1 MSVRIKNDILYIFN
15 PATGEDIDSIEST
28 SLDKVDKIIN
38 FASEKARTYNQ
49 SSFYDRTKIINNFR
63 KALVSNMD
71 NFIDIICKETG
82 KKYEEGLTEILTSV
96 DYMKYATKI
105 VSKALR
111 PEKRKTGIL
120 FNKKASVHYEPYGVA
135 GIISPWNYPLILTV
149 TPISEAILAGNTVVL
164 KPSEQ
169 TSLTVKLL
177 KEVWNQSTKEP
188 DLFQVIYGAGDV
200 GNALVSSDKTDVIC
214 FTGST
219 QIGQKIAE
227 TCASLLKPV
236 ILELGGKDPLIVMKD
251 ANMNRAADA
260 AIWGGMSNAGQ
271 TCTSVEKIYVEESKK
286 ANFIDLLKKRIDK
299 LKTGPNQD
307 DHIGAITVENSKNKI
322 ISQIEEAKKTS
333 EVYEGS
339 LDSNDKGW
347 FIPPTLIIDPPKD
360 SKVMLEET
368 FGPVITIQSFEN
380 ESDLFNKITQF
391 NSYGLSAS
399 IFTKEQNKAREIAKN
414 ISTGAVNVND
424 VLTHYGVSDLPFGG
438 VGKSGIGRVHG
449 KEGLRS
455 FSKIKS
461 LLENRFSLGSELWWY
476 HKKDLYIKLVKK
488 FIKFYYK

>member
-1 MSVRIKNDILYIFN
+1 MSVRIENNILHIFN

-28 SLDKVDKIIN
+28 SPDKVNEIIDT
-38 FASEKARTYNQ
+38 ASEIAKTYNR
-49 SSFYDRTKIINNFR
+49 SSFFERTKYINCFR
-63 KALVSNMD
+63 KTLVSRMD
-71 NFIDIICKETG
+71 DFIDIICKETG

-96 DYMKYATKI
+96 EYMKYAVKI
-105 VSKALR
+105 LPKALKT
-111 PEKRKTGIL
+111 EKRKTGIL
-120 FNKKASVHYEPYGVA
+120 FNKRASVYYEPYGVA

-149 TPISEAILAGNTVVL
+149 TPITEAILAGNTVVL

-169 TSLTVKLL
+169 TPLTVRLL
-177 KEVWNQSTKEP
+177 KEIWDKSSQNKN
-188 DLFQVIYGAGDV
+188 LFQVVYGCGDV
-200 GNALVSSDKTDVIC
+200 GNSIVSSKKTDVIC

-236 ILELGGKDPLIVMKD
+236 ILELGGKDPMIVMKD

-271 TCTSVEKIYVEESKK
+271 TCTSVEKIYVEDSKK
-286 ANFIDLLKKRIDK
+286 SEFITLLKQRIDN
-299 LKTGPNQD
+299 LKTGPGED

-322 ISQIEEAKKTS
+322 LGQIEEAKKTS

-339 LDSNDKGW
+339 VENNDNGW

-360 SKVMLEET
+360 SMVMKEET
-368 FGPVITIQSFEN
+368 FGPVISVQSFQN
-380 ESDLFNKITQF
+380 ETDLLNQISNQ

-399 IFTKEQNKAREIAKN
+399 IFTKEKNKARIIAKN

-438 VGKSGIGRVHG
+438 VGKSGLGRVHG

-461 LLENRFSLGSELWWY
+461 LLENRFSIGSELWWY
-476 HKKDLYIKLVKK
+476 HKKELYIKLVKK

>member
-1 MSVRIKNDILYIFN
+1 MSVRIEKNILHIFN
-15 PATGEDIDSIEST
+15 PATGENVGSIEST
-28 SLDKVDKIIN
+28 PPDKVNEIIN
-38 FASEKARTYNQ
+38 IASEIARTYNQ
-49 SSFYDRTKIINNFR
+49 SSFFERTKHINCFR
-63 KALVSNMD
+63 KAIVSRMD
-71 NFIDIICKETG
+71 DFIAIICKETG

-96 DYMKYATKI
+96 EYMKYAAKI
-105 VSKALR
+105 LSKALK
-111 PEKRKTGIL
+111 PSKRKTGIL
-120 FNKKASVHYEPYGVA
+120 FNKRASIFYEPYGVA

-149 TPISEAILAGNTVVL
+149 TPITEALLAGNTVVL

-169 TSLTVKLL
+169 TPLTVKLL
-177 KEVWNQSTKEP
+177 KEVWDESSQNQN
-188 DLFQVIYGAGDV
+188 LFQVVYGCGDV
-200 GNALVSSDKTDVIC
+200 GNTIVSSNKTDIIC

-236 ILELGGKDPLIVMKD
+236 ILELGGKDPMIVMKD

-271 TCTSVEKIYVEESKK
+271 TCTSVEKIYIENSKK
-286 ANFIDLLKKRIDK
+286 SEFINLLKQRIDN
-299 LKTGPNQD
+299 LKTGPNKD
-307 DHIGAITVENSKNKI
+307 DHIGAITVESSKNKI
-322 ISQIEEAKKTS
+322 LSQIEEAKKTS

-339 LDSNDKGW
+339 IENNANGW
-347 FIPPTLIIDPPKD
+347 FIPPTLIIDPPQN
-360 SKVMLEET
+360 SMVMNEET
-368 FGPVITIQSFEN
+368 FGPVISIHSFIDEN
-380 ESDLFNKITQF
+380 DLLMKLNYQ

-399 IFTKEQNKAREIAKN
+399 IFTKEKNKARKIAKN
-414 ISTGAVNVND
+414 ISTGAINVND

-461 LLENRFSLGSELWWY
+461 LLENKFSFSTELWWY

>member
-38 FASEKARTYNQ
+38 SASEKARTYNQ

-200 GNALVSSDKTDVIC
+200 GNALVSSDKTEVIC
-214 FTGST
+214 FTGSN
-219 QIGQKIAE
+219 QI
-227 TCASLLKPV
+227 L
-236 ILELGGKDPLIVMKD
+236 
-251 ANMNRAADA
+251 
-260 AIWGGMSNAGQ
+260 
-271 TCTSVEKIYVEESKK
+271 
-286 ANFIDLLKKRIDK
+286 
-299 LKTGPNQD
+299 
-307 DHIGAITVENSKNKI
+307 
-322 ISQIEEAKKTS
+322 
-333 EVYEGS
+333 
-339 LDSNDKGW
+339 
-347 FIPPTLIIDPPKD
+347 
-360 SKVMLEET
+360 
-368 FGPVITIQSFEN
+368 N
-380 ESDLFNKITQF
+380 EF
-391 NSYGLSAS
+391 
-399 IFTKEQNKAREIAKN
+399 
-414 ISTGAVNVND
+414 
-424 VLTHYGVSDLPFGG
+424 
-438 VGKSGIGRVHG
+438 
-449 KEGLRS
+449 
-455 FSKIKS
+455 
-461 LLENRFSLGSELWWY
+461 
-476 HKKDLYIKLVKK
+476 
-488 FIKFYYK
+488 